1 MKETI
6 MAIIKEPGKPAEV
19 KEIPNTLEK
28 LQEIVGGYIQMI
40 QFDRESALICDE
52 EGKLKGY
59 EVNFPLWNDVIV
71 GTCVIAGV
79 DGEDLTDVP
88 EQTIRTLS
96 AICEEAGA

>member
-1 MKETI
+1 MDKTI
-6 MAIIKEPGKPAEV
+6 KVIVKEPNKQAELI
-19 KEIPNTLEK
+19 EIPDTLEK

-79 DGEDLTDVP
+79 DGEDLADVP
-88 EQTIRTLS
+88 EQTIRTLN

>member
-1 MKETI
+1 MRKEI
-6 MAIIKEPGKPAEV
+6 MAIIKEPGKPAEL

-28 LQEIVGGYIQMI
+28 LQEIVGGYIQAI
-40 QFDRESALICDE
+40 PFDRESVLICDE

-79 DGEDLTDVP
+79 DGEDLADVP
-88 EQTIRTLS
+88 EQTIRTLN